1 MRTNN
6 YYAALKSL
14 MYCYENTGIE
24 AIDYTG
30 SSKTLYNY
38 NWSASLYNGNAASAI
53 FPTSLF
59 NADSAPDI
67 KVMAAFTSELSGTS
81 YGVRFGTGTAEPT
94 VNDYKLSGTLITK
107 ISILSTSS
115 KEVTFTDNGAVVV
128 TTYDVK
134 NISGAELTIGEIGL
148 FACMNYNISLKSSFL
163 IDRTLLDEPVVIPA
177 NGFAQIRYTLS
188 YTF

>member
-6 YYAALKSL
+6 YYAALKAL
-14 MYCYENTGIE
+14 MYCSEKTDIT
-24 AIDYTG
+24 AIDYAGTQR
-30 SSKTLYNY
+30 TLYNY
-38 NWSASLYNGNAASAI
+38 DGHSSFVEGSLSSAI
-53 FPTSLF
+53 FPTSMPGAVSHIMCANNTVL
-59 NADSAPDI
+59 DT
-67 KVMAAFTSELSGTS
+67 KS
-81 YGVRFGTGTAEPT
+81 YGIRFGTGTTEPS
-94 VNDYKLSGTLITK
+94 VNDYNLSGTLITG

-134 NISGAELTIGEIGL
+134 NTSGAELTIGEIGL
-148 FACMNYNISLKSSFL
+148 FARMSYNGSSYTSSFL

-177 NGFAQIRYTLS
+177 DGFAQIKYTLS